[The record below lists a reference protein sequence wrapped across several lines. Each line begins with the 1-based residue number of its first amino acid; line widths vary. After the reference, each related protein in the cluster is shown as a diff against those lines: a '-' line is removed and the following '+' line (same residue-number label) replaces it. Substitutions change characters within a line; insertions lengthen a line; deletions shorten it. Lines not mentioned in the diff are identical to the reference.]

1 MEDLAAFK
9 KWIAA
14 GIASLVGEIVGSKAV
29 EREGISYLERMFK
42 NKTVH
47 EALLVLLKGGV
58 RDSRF
63 VAESKI
69 FGIDWISKTITA
81 SKTKSA
87 LKELVSETFTK
98 EQRVTQVACKVA
110 KYFVSQPETKELTK

>member
-1 MEDLAAFK
+1 LEDLTAFK
-9 KWIAA
+9 KWIAS
-14 GIASLVGEIVGSKAV
+14 GVASLIGEIVGSKPV

-42 NKTVH
+42 NKVVH

-58 RDSRF
+58 RDPRF
-63 VAESKI
+63 VAESKT

-81 SKTKSA
+81 PKTKGA

-98 EQRVTQVACKVA
+98 D
-110 KYFVSQPETKELTK
+110 